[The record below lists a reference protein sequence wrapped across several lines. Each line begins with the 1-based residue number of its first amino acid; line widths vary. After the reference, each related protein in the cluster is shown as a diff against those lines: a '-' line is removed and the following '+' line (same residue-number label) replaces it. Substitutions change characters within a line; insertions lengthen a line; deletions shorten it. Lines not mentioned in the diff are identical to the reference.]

1 MTNRLGRQL
10 MAGMFALT
18 LCAPAAAGADDPLSP
33 AAARPESPA
42 LREATRRSLPAL
54 REMPFYSPDSAL
66 AQGRPPAAAKPLRAQ
81 GSYGK
86 IKRNPHART
95 KRDIGMIIGVVG
107 GLYAGAYLGAKIEG
121 DSCKCDDPGFQGGL
135 IGALTGAVL
144 GGIAG
149 RAI

>member
-10 MAGMFALT
+10 VAGMLALT
-18 LCAPAAAGADDPLSP
+18 LCAPSTASADDPFSP
-33 AAARPESPA
+33 PATRADPTA
-42 LREATRRSLPAL
+42 LREAVRRSLPAL
-54 REMPFYSPDSAL
+54 TEIEP
-66 AQGRPPAAAKPLRAQ
+66 AAKPLRAQ

-95 KRDIGMIIGVVG
+95 KRDIGMIIGVIG
-107 GLYAGAYLGAKIEG
+107 GLYAGAYIGAKIEG
-121 DSCKCDDPGFQGGL
+121 DSCRCDDPGFQGGL

-149 RAI
+149 RAIGSR

>member
-10 MAGMFALT
+10 MAGMLALT
-18 LCAPAAAGADDPLSP
+18 LCAPAAAGADDPSPP
-33 AAARPESPA
+33 AAARADAPA
-42 LREATRRSLPAL
+42 LREAIRRSLPAL
-54 REMPFYSPDSAL
+54 TREQ
-66 AQGRPPAAAKPLRAQ
+66 QGAATPLRAQ

-121 DSCKCDDPGFQGGL
+121 DSCRCDDPGLQGGL

-149 RAI
+149 RAIGSR

>member
-1 MTNRLGRQL
+1 M
-10 MAGMFALT
+10 
-18 LCAPAAAGADDPLSP
+18 
-33 AAARPESPA
+33 
-42 LREATRRSLPAL
+42 REAVRRSLPAL
-54 REMPFYSPDSAL
+54 TQLQPSA
-66 AQGRPPAAAKPLRAQ
+66 AQPLRAQ

-95 KRDIGMIIGVVG
+95 KRDIGMIVGVVG
-107 GLYAGAYLGAKIEG
+107 GLYAGAYSEREIEG

-149 RAI
+149 RAIGSR